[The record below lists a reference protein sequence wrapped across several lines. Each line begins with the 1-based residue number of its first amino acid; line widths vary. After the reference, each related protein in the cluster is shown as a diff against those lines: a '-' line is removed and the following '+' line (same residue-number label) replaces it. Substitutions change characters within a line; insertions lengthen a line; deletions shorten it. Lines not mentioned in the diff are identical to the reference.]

1 VSLLSYILAID
12 SGSTGIR
19 AVVFDKQGQIIAKE
33 YQKTLPLTP
42 HPRWVEYDP
51 EELWNSLLEV
61 VTKVFAS
68 TSISPQEVV
77 ALGICNQRA
86 TFCLWERETG
96 KPITNFISWADT
108 RSIST
113 VEKMN
118 KNWKWR
124 LLRKFAWIGRIFG
137 NTMMTATTMLQ
148 FNTDHT
154 TSRLKWVLDNE
165 DGLRKRCKNGEILY
179 GTIDSWF
186 VYKLTGGQMHVTDFS
201 NAATGLL
208 NPFQLVWNQYIL
220 RIFDIPQQMFPE
232 IKETTSTFGTTD
244 PSLFQGVSIPIAAV
258 AGDQQ
263 AALFGQCCFNP
274 GDVKISQ
281 GSGAFVDMLVGD
293 KGKLCKR
300 GLLPLIAWVI
310 DERPMYLLEGYVA
323 TAGTLIDWLGEGIGL
338 SDTPKILNEFAAKCD
353 DTEGVIFIPTP
364 SGIRFPYFSAHSRAT
379 IMGLSLDTH
388 RAHVARAVFEGIAM
402 RIVDIL
408 EGVEQ
413 DTKIVIKSLKTDG
426 GVSQSDILLQ
436 LLADFS
442 NLEVQ
447 RAPEADMTATGI
459 AYLAGLSV
467 GFWKDQDELSQL
479 YLRSEPTIFTPNLD
493 SGKREEKR
501 NKWKK
506 ALQALLSIG

>member
-1 VSLLSYILAID
+1 MILLSYVLAID
-12 SGSTGIR
+12 AGSSGIR
-19 AVVFDKQGQIIAKE
+19 AVVFDKAGKVVARE
-33 YQKTLPLTP
+33 YRKTPTLTP
-42 HPRWVEYDP
+42 QSCWVEYDP

-61 VTKVFAS
+61 VTKIFTT
-68 TSISPQEVV
+68 TSISPQEIV

-86 TFCLWERETG
+86 SFCLWERKTG
-96 KPITNFISWADT
+96 KPITNIISWADT
-108 RSIST
+108 RSAST

-124 LLRKFAWIGRIFG
+124 ALRKFAWIGRILG
-137 NTMMTATTMLQ
+137 NTMLTATTMLD
-148 FNTDHT
+148 FHTDHAPP
-154 TSRLKWVLDNE
+154 RLKWVLDN
-165 DGLRKRCKNGEILY
+165 DNDLRKRCKKGEVAY

-186 VYKLTGGQMHVTDFS
+186 VYKLTGGKIHATDYS

-220 RIFDIPQQMFPE
+220 KIFDIPEQMFPE
-232 IKETTSTFGTTD
+232 LKETTTNFGSTD
-244 PSLFQGVSIPIAAV
+244 PSLFEGISIPITAV

-281 GSGAFVDMLVGD
+281 GSGAFVDVLVGD
-293 KGKLCKR
+293 KGKLSKR
-300 GLLPLIAWVI
+300 GLLPLVAWVI
-310 DERPMYLLEGYVA
+310 DGKPMYLLEGYVA
-323 TAGTLIDWLGEGIGL
+323 TAGTLIDWLGKGIGL
-338 SDTPKILNEFAAKCD
+338 SDTPQVLNEFAAQCE

-364 SGIRFPYFSAHSRAT
+364 SGIRFPYFSVHSRAT
-379 IMGLSLDTH
+379 ILGLSLNTH

-413 DTKIVIKSLKTDG
+413 DTKVVIKSLKTDG

-436 LLADFS
+436 IIADYA
-442 NLEVQ
+442 NLEVR

-459 AYLAGLSV
+459 AYLAGLKS
-467 GFWKDQDELSQL
+467 GFWKDQDELYAL
-479 YLRSEPTIFTPNLD
+479 YLQSEPTAFTPTLD
-493 SGKREEKR
+493 STRRMKKRK
-501 NKWKK
+501 KWKE
-506 ALQALLSIG
+506 ALQAIISLE